1 MHYFFFSGRIVLLI
15 FYVIAAASS
24 LECFLLLW
32 FSNLAEAAAIIKAL
46 VITALNHLLLHYLI
60 LVELDYYCY

>member
-1 MHYFFFSGRIVLLI
+1 M
-15 FYVIAAASS
+15 IAAASS

-32 FSNLAEAAAIIKAL
+32 FSNLAEVTAIIKAL

-60 LVELDYYCY
+60 LVESDYYCY

>member
-1 MHYFFFSGRIVLLI
+1 VFFPSGLIVLLI

-24 LECFLLLW
+24 LVCFLLLW
-32 FSNLAEAAAIIKAL
+32 FSNLAEVTAIIKAL

-60 LVELDYYCY
+60 LVESDYYCY